1 MSDMKDRA
9 LGLWKNKGV
18 RIAIVVVLSIMA
30 LVSVVQG
37 SRNAVKFS
45 QDFQWDAAKAFSM
58 KIDPYDES
66 LNPSGALNLGSLKD
80 FYDRF
85 ESINAPQKME
95 ANQFPSLLI
104 LLLPY
109 TFMTPDAARIAWLI
123 SNLIFTAG
131 VIVLL
136 RATFLKSIPD
146 YEFSVLMLLML
157 SGTPFRNQIGVGQHT
172 LFSLCFFL
180 LAVWF
185 LDKKWGSIPSALALT
200 VSYFKYTLT
209 APLALYFIYKR
220 KWKEFTA
227 SVLIHVAL
235 TEVAALWLNE
245 SFTDMLI
252 KPLKVSSALASE
264 GGLDFGALFKGS
276 PIAFALAGLVM
287 IALFVS
293 ALKLPDKQ
301 DGLFIGI
308 LVLWSLII
316 TYHRTYDF
324 FAMTVAASAIG
335 TKEWNERT
343 LSDKIRLAGFVLI
356 TILVFYELR
365 VFDEALPARI
375 VTGILYYAYTIF
387 ITVSAFMLIRNKKEN
402 NEL

>member
-66 LNPSGALNLGSLKD
+66 LNPSGALNLGSLED

>member
-109 TFMTPDAARIAWLI
+109 AFMTPDAARIAWLI